1 MPRGNNDREMDWRD
15 RRPRSGRSHGDRE
28 DQGSSSRRRR
38 DAAPRDEEPPRVDV
52 EPPRRPR
59 AQEIPARRTRMRLAV
74 SSDEDEP
81 AQAFHVSRRRARNGG
96 SASGGRRNGNPPDVM
111 TIEGEELVNHVSS
124 ETPSPTE
131 APVKKKGKNASSGGG
146 ARDNEST
153 GLSPEGSSKLAHPT
167 KARKDESVILMP
179 RPLPGISIKPNS
191 SATSEGGTSTR
202 AQVAV
207 CEDKNTQPTQTS
219 GLPSLAH
226 LPLCTDDAARDAQA
240 PDGVGT
246 IQIRAPSSA
255 VTVAPLAAASM
266 SLAPAHVRPCSSC

>member
-1 MPRGNNDREMDWRD
+1 MARGNNDREMDWRD

-81 AQAFHVSRRRARNGG
+81 AAPVHHASRRRARDSG
-96 SASGGRRNGNPPDVM
+96 SASGGRRNGDLPGVM
-111 TIEGEELVNHVSS
+111 TIEDEEIVNYESS
-124 ETPSPTE
+124 DPSSPVE
-131 APVKKKGKNASSGGG
+131 APARKKEKNASSGGG

-153 GLSPEGSSKLAHPT
+153 GLSPKGSSKLAQPT

-191 SATSEGGTSTR
+191 SATSEGGTSSR

-207 CEDKNTQPTQTS
+207 GEPTQMS

-240 PDGVGT
+240 PNGAGT
-246 IQIRAPSSA
+246 IQIPAPSSA
-255 VTVAPLAAASM
+255 ATVAPLAAASM
-266 SLAPAHVRPCSSC
+266 SLAPAHVSN